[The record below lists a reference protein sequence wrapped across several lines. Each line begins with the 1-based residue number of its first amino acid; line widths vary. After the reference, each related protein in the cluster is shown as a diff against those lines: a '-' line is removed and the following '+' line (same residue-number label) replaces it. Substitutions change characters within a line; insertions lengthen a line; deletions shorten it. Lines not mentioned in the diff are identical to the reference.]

1 MIKNLSQLKKKL
13 ITGVQFCITEH
24 RRAEVIGERRVVNCA
39 DTTAIYS
46 LKLNESDL
54 PIQQPNGGRGFYLP
68 WGKASSWELREDGI
82 CAQYSSPT
90 NKTAETLIIAI
101 RVFD

>member
-13 ITGVQFCITEH
+13 VKGVQFSIIGH
-24 RRAEVIGERRVVNCA
+24 RRPEMIGERRVVNYA

-46 LKLNESDL
+46 LKLNESGT
-54 PIQQPNGGRGFYLP
+54 PIQPPNAGRGSYLP
-68 WGKASSWELREDGI
+68 WGKSSSWEFGEDGV
-82 CAQYSSPT
+82 CTQYSSQT
-90 NKTAETLIIAI
+90 EKTAETLIIGI